1 MRFAVAV
8 AAASLVAGT
17 QMLSAQAREAAEGPT
32 ERVVAYD
39 ATLLQPPHLLNEYQV
54 PGLMRFYYPPAFLK
68 NPVNDQVILSFTV
81 DTLGAADLSTIQVI
95 KGEHPELIAATKSV
109 VAKLK
114 FTPGVVR
121 SETPRRV
128 PVTVTL
134 PLVWAAK

>member
-1 MRFAVAV
+1 MRFAVAI

-17 QMLSAQAREAAEGPT
+17 QLSAQTREGAEGPN
-32 ERVVAYD
+32 VVAYD
-39 ATLLQPPHLLNEYQV
+39 AALLQPPHLLNEYQV
-54 PGLMRFYYPPAFLK
+54 PGLMRFYYPPSFLK
-68 NPVNDQVILSFTV
+68 NPVNDQVILTFTV
-81 DTLGAADLSTIQVI
+81 DTLGKADLSTVQVV

-121 SETPRRV
+121 GDAPRRV

>member
-1 MRFAVAV
+1 MRFVVAVAV
-8 AAASLVAGT
+8 ASLVAGS
-17 QMLSAQAREAAEGPT
+17 QLNAQAGQIASGPAEHASFDPLT
-32 ERVVAYD
+32 
-39 ATLLQPPHLLNEYQV
+39 LQPPHLLNEYQV

-68 NPVNDQVILSFTV
+68 HPVNDQVIVTFTV
-81 DTLGAADLSTIQVI
+81 DTLGAPDVSTIEVL
-95 KGEHPELIAATKSV
+95 KGERAELIAATKAV

-121 SETPRRV
+121 GEAPQRV